1 MKMFFASQFFIASL
15 LMIWNATKKG
25 VWENLPFRKSPSEK
39 VAKVSKASDFHSQD
53 IAISFLPERSLSTK
67 ELPLPHEIDTIY
79 LAKNEL
85 PHFDDDINSIIP
97 SLGRTDGL
105 LVGNVHE
112 PTEISTV
119 AFNNE
124 AVPLVSSFTTHVLNQ
139 EWDVTGNEMHTGSLP
154 ILGRQAIEKSELL
167 PSSPILQPDVKNPL
181 IAAGLSLVPGL
192 GHAYLGDRQTAGGL
206 IGSAAVGH
214 SLFLSQY
221 YNDSFYDESLYLS
234 SLTFAQTT
242 EFYGIY
248 AAYRDARQRIGMSGY
263 TYKMPTDSLLSLAR
277 APFDLQILK
286 KPEVWGGIVGALGLA
301 IGTIWIAYPSEA
313 RIHAKAS
320 TSTAMPIL
328 ALPIGIGEETFF
340 RGFLQSE
347 LSEHL
352 TPLGG
357 IAVSSLAFGAAH
369 IPNAFT
375 IDRSMRWRYYAF
387 NIPLI
392 TGLGAYFG
400 YLTHKSGSLKES
412 VAVHTWYDFILMAS
426 DALISYSASTG
437 RPGFATSIPF

>member
-1 MKMFFASQFFIASL
+1 ML
-15 LMIWNATKKG
+15 WNATKKG
-25 VWENLPFRKSPSEK
+25 LWENLPFRRSPSKSIER
-39 VAKVSKASDFHSQD
+39 
-53 IAISFLPERSLSTK
+53 ISSPSNTSPF
-67 ELPLPHEIDTIY
+67 PHEIDTIY

-85 PHFDDDINSIIP
+85 PHFDEDKGLIAGNIP
-97 SLGRTDGL
+97 
-105 LVGNVHE
+105 NA
-112 PTEISTV
+112 TEISTV

-139 EWDVTGNEMHTGSLP
+139 EWDSISTEMLSGNLP
-154 ILGRQAIEKSELL
+154 ILGRQAIEKNAIL
-167 PSSPILQPDVKNPL
+167 PPLPILQPEVKNPL
-181 IAAGLSLVPGL
+181 IVAGLSIIPGL
-192 GHAYLGDRQTAGGL
+192 GHAYLGDTQTAGGL

-214 SLFLSQY
+214 SLFASQY
-221 YNDSFYDESLYLS
+221 FSDSFYNDSLYLS

-248 AAYRDARQRIGMSGY
+248 AAYRDARLQGGLSGY
-263 TYKMPTDSLLSLAR
+263 AYKMPTDSLLSLAR
-277 APFDLQILK
+277 APFDIQVLK
-286 KPEVWGGIVGALGLA
+286 KPQVWGGILGAIAITRGL
-301 IGTIWIAYPSEA
+301 IWLVYPSQTSVRAEA
-313 RIHAKAS
+313 SISPAIPLLS
-320 TSTAMPIL
+320 
-328 ALPIGIGEETFF
+328 LPVGIGEESFF

-369 IPNAFT
+369 IPNAFAL
-375 IDRSMRWRYYAF
+375 DRSLRWRYCAF

-412 VAVHTWYDFILMAS
+412 VAVHTWYDFALMAS
-426 DALISYSASTG
+426 QALMSYSASTG
-437 RPGFATSIPF
+437 KPGFATSIRF